1 MTMRKNPLALSSG
14 LKGRVSKGRVASVL
28 RYAALCAALSTSGVM
43 AEPVELK
50 YAFPGA
56 PQALIYTQAMVP
68 WTEQVK
74 QASGG
79 ELEVKLFPGMNLATP
94 QNVLDRILN
103 GVADM
108 GYMLVGF
115 YADQFKRSTVA
126 MMPYE
131 SRTPQEAA
139 LANWRLYEKGLF
151 GDEFAKVMPLAMPVF
166 TNMSIH
172 SKKPIHTAADLKGVK
187 VASMS
192 RTMSEVIDKLGGTPI
207 TMPPADFY
215 SSLQRATVDAAG
227 IGWPGIA
234 PFKLQEVTSYHIQTS
249 LTGEGAH
256 QIMSRASYAKLSA
269 KGKETIDKLG
279 GLHYSKMYADAIAA
293 MDQQGIN
300 IVNSVPGQTIVNLDP
315 AEEARW
321 KAITEAVVNEWASKT
336 PDGPKVLA
344 AYRAE
349 IANIRAGK

>member
-1 MTMRKNPLALSSG
+1 MTMPKNPLALSSG
-14 LKGRVSKGRVASVL
+14 PKNRVSKGRGASVL

-43 AEPVELK
+43 AETIQLK
-50 YAFPGA
+50 YAYPGA

-68 WTEQVK
+68 WAEQVK
-74 QASGG
+74 EASGG
-79 ELEVKLFPGMNLATP
+79 DLEIRLFPGMNLAAP
-94 QNVLDRILN
+94 NNVLDRILN

-108 GYMLVGF
+108 GYMLVGL

-151 GDEFAKVMPLAMPVF
+151 ADEFSKVMPLAMPVF

-172 SKKPIHTAADLKGVK
+172 SKKPIHTLADLKGVK

-192 RTMSEVIDKLGGTPI
+192 RTMSE
-207 TMPPADFY
+207 
-215 SSLQRATVDAAG
+215 VDAAG

-256 QIMSRASYAKLSA
+256 QIMSRESYAKLPA
-269 KGKETIDKLG
+269 KAKETIDKLG

-300 IVNSVPGQTIVNLDP
+300 IVNAVPGQTIVNLDP

-321 KAITEAVVNEWASKT
+321 KALAEAVVNEWASKT

-344 AYRAE
+344 AYRTE

>member
-1 MTMRKNPLALSSG
+1 MKLA
-14 LKGRVSKGRVASVL
+14 VL
-28 RYAALCAALSTSGVM
+28 AAALFAAGTTAAS
-43 AEPVELK
+43 AEPVQLK
-50 YAFPGA
+50 YAYPGA

-68 WTEQVK
+68 WTEEVK
-74 QASGG
+74 AASDGT
-79 ELEVKLFPGMNLATP
+79 LEIKLFPGMALATP
-94 QNVLDRILN
+94 QNVLDRIQN

-108 GYMLVGF
+108 GYMLVGQF
-115 YADQFKRSTVA
+115 ADQFRRSTVA

-131 SRTPQEAA
+131 SRNPQEAA

-151 GDEFAKVMPLAMPVF
+151 ADEFARVMPLAMPVF
-166 TNMSIH
+166 TNMSVH
-172 SKKPIHTAADLKGVK
+172 SRKPIHTMADLKGVK

-215 SSLQRATVDAAG
+215 SSLQRGTVDAAG

-234 PFKLQEVTSYHIQTS
+234 PFKLNEVTTYHIQTS

-256 QIMSRASYAKLSA
+256 QIMSRDSYAKLPDKA
-269 KGKETIDKLG
+269 KRTIDKLG

-293 MDQQGIN
+293 MDKQGIDMTN
-300 IVNSVPGQTIVNLDP
+300 AVPGQTIVNLDP

-321 KAITEAVVNEWASKT
+321 KARAEAVVNEWAAKT

-349 IANIRAGK
+349 IAAIRAGK

>member
-1 MTMRKNPLALSSG
+1 MTMRTLA
-14 LKGRVSKGRVASVL
+14 
-28 RYAALCAALSTSGVM
+28 AALGVAALVAPAC
-43 AEPVELK
+43 AEPIELK

-74 QASGG
+74 QSSGG
-79 ELEVKLFPGMNLATP
+79 ELEIKLFPGMNLAAP
-94 QNVLDRILN
+94 NNVLDRILN

-108 GYMLVGF
+108 GYMLVGL
-115 YADQFKRSTVA
+115 YADQFRRSTVA

-172 SKKPIHTAADLKGVK
+172 SKKPIRTMADLKGVK

-192 RTMSEVIDKLGGTPI
+192 RTMSEVVDKLGGTPI

-215 SSLQRATVDAAG
+215 SSLQRSTVDAAG

-234 PFKLQEVTSYHIQTS
+234 PFKLQEVTTYHIQTS

-256 QIMSRASYAKLSA
+256 QIMSRESYAKLPA

-300 IVNSVPGQTIVNLDP
+300 IVKSVPGQTIVNLDP
-315 AEEARW
+315 AEETRW

>member
-1 MTMRKNPLALSSG
+1 
-14 LKGRVSKGRVASVL
+14 
-28 RYAALCAALSTSGVM
+28 
-43 AEPVELK
+43 
-50 YAFPGA
+50 
-56 PQALIYTQAMVP
+56 MVP
-68 WTEQVK
+68 WVEEMK
-74 QASGG
+74 QASNG
-79 ELEVKLFPGMNLATP
+79 EIDIKLFPGMALATP
-94 QNVLDRILN
+94 QNVLDRIQN

-126 MMPYE
+126 MLPYE

-151 GDEFAKVMPLAMPVF
+151 GDEFARVMPLAMPVF

-172 SKKPIHTAADLKGVK
+172 SRKPIHTLADIKGVK

-192 RTMSEVIDKLGGTPI
+192 RTMSEVVAELGGTPI
-207 TMPPADFY
+207 TMPPSDFY
-215 SSLQRATVDAAG
+215 SSLQRGTVDAAG
-227 IGWPGIA
+227 IGWPGIP
-234 PFKLQEVTSYHIQTS
+234 PFKLTEVTSYHIQTS

-256 QIMSRASYAKLSA
+256 QIMSRASYAKLPASA
-269 KGKETIDKLG
+269 KAVFDKLA

-293 MDQQGIN
+293 MDQQGIGMTKAAGQA
-300 IVNSVPGQTIVNLDP
+300 IVTLDP

-321 KAITEAVVNEWASKT
+321 RDRAKAVVDQWVAKT
-336 PDGPKVLA
+336 PDGEKVLT

-349 IANIRAGK
+349 IAAIRAGK